1 MIYTY
6 EWSGFRVYDAATMNR
21 LYSNGFYCNDPKLRS
36 DEENV
41 YLACGTYVRKV
52 EWNYALTTVN
62 GKKESFQRGHAFENI
77 LYLPNAK
84 KITSSAIGI
93 APVPV
98 CGNGIVETGE
108 ICDNNTFSVQI

>member
-1 MIYTY
+1 ML
-6 EWSGFRVYDAATMNR
+6 FRSN
-21 LYSNGFYCNDPKLRS
+21 YS
-36 DEENV
+36 
-41 YLACGTYVRKV
+41 
-52 EWNYALTTVN
+52 LTTVN

-108 ICDNNTFSVQI
+108 ICDSNTVQCTTLSSDYISGTATCNSTCSGYNQGGCEEDDGW